1 MPADYNLDHR
11 FVGTVNPRS
20 ISARDPED
28 AELVYNALESNN
40 PLSLRTEV
48 QQLSHGNDTLKTQ
61 LLIDLQAPGHPR
73 TEISDSALS
82 SYSVHIPGCNAQY
95 VCGIYLAS
103 KSRHCH
109 QPYTRRDRFKYHLH
123 GHLGFTP
130 YPLLDNNSSVVLI
143 MRSYHAYALQ

>member
-1 MPADYNLDHR
+1 MSADYDPEHR
-11 FVGTVNPRS
+11 VMATVNPRS

-28 AELVYNALESNN
+28 AEQVYNASDSNS

-48 QQLSHGNDTLKTQ
+48 QQLCQGNDTLRTQ
-61 LLIDLQAPGHPR
+61 LLIDLQAAGYPR

-82 SYSVHIPGCNAQY
+82 SYSVRPSGSNAQY

-109 QPYTRRDRFKYHLH
+109 QPYVRRDRFKYHLH
-123 GHLGFTP
+123 GHLGLTP
-130 YPLLDNNSSVVLI
+130 YPLSDINS
-143 MRSYHAYALQ
+143 